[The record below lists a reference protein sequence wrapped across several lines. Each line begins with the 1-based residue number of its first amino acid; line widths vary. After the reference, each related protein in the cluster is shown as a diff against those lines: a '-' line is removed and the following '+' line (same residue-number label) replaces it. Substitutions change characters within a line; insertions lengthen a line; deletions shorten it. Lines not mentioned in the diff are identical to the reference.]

1 MNCRRLAQGTSL
13 YYHPWGG
20 GLGGEDIWGDRMV
33 FRGNRVGGVG
43 FEGFWGITWFSGG
56 TEGDQSSLTT
66 GKRVTIE
73 S

>member
-1 MNCRRLAQGTSL
+1 MGGCVGGVCGGVV
-13 YYHPWGG
+13 WGG
-20 GLGGEDIWGDRMV
+20 VCGGGRIFGGIAWFSGEIEW
-33 FRGNRVGGVG
+33 GGVG
-43 FEGFWGITWFSGG
+43 FEGFWGDHMVLGG

>member
-1 MNCRRLAQGTSL
+1 MGGGRIFGGIAWFSGEIE
-13 YYHPWGG
+13 WGG
-20 GLGGEDIWGDRMV
+20 WGLKDFG
-33 FRGNRVGGVG
+33 
-43 FEGFWGITWFSGG
+43 GITWFSGG

>member
-1 MNCRRLAQGTSL
+1 M
-13 YYHPWGG
+13 GG
-20 GLGGEDIWGDRMV
+20 GLGGRIFGGIAWFSGEIEW
-33 FRGNRVGGVG
+33 GGVG

>member
-1 MNCRRLAQGTSL
+1 M
-13 YYHPWGG
+13 W
-20 GLGGEDIWGDRMV
+20 GGEDIWGDRMV
-33 FRGNRVGGVG
+33 LRGDRVWGGWG
-43 FEGFWGITWFSGG
+43 LKDFWGDHMVLGG